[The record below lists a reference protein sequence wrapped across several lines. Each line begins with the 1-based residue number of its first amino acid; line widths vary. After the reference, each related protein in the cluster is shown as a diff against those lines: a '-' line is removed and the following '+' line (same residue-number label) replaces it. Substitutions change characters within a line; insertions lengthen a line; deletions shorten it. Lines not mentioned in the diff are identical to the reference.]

1 MYERPAACAARDH
14 VSLAYGVSSRG
25 GGSSTSA
32 SGTGASGSEPKPRCS
47 AIPAAGTGSSSSKPH
62 PQCLRRRST
71 VTGHS
76 VLPTRHP
83 RPRPLED
90 GSGGEPLARGGV
102 RAARGPREAADEAI
116 AALEDRGSPAH
127 DGLAARLAGYEAGD
141 GRLEL
146 ELQPMRWSLRLV
158 REDASAS
165 LAALC
170 VTRAADGR
178 WLAGRRAAWV
188 ASWAGRWAL
197 GAGGSVEV
205 GEDPVETLTRELD
218 EEWSVAPERLSVE
231 ALVSLPE
238 PAGDAGRPRVAARGR
253 RGHRRRRARRARLVA
268 RRSRRLAGGRR
279 PVAAPDG
286 GDPGMSKIL
295 NRDVLRYTSYSLSVV
310 YAVLLWAAITGRQD
324 IVGVLGWVHGIG
336 WIVMSLL
343 CLEAVRRRVIPFWL
357 GVMVAVV
364 GGVGPFAGSIGFYLE
379 DRKIRHQGRAPR
391 PAAEKV
397 S

>member
-1 MYERPAACAARDH
+1 
-14 VSLAYGVSSRG
+14 VSYPPG
-25 GGSSTSA
+25 
-32 SGTGASGSEPKPRCS
+32 
-47 AIPAAGTGSSSSKPH
+47 I
-62 PQCLRRRST
+62 
-71 VTGHS
+71 
-76 VLPTRHP
+76 
-83 RPRPLED
+83 
-90 GSGGEPLARGGV
+90 LARGPWKTDQV
-102 RAARGPREAADEAI
+102 ASRWREEEYEPPAARAEAADEAI

-231 ALVSLPE
+231 ALVSLPN
-238 PAGDAGRPRVAARGR
+238 
-253 RGHRRRRARRARLVA
+253 
-268 RRSRRLAGGRR
+268 RLAMLVGLAWLPEGAEVTADAEHDEHAWW
-279 PVAAPDG
+279 PADPAAWPD
-286 GDPGMSKIL
+286 DADAS
-295 NRDVLRYTSYSLSVV
+295 LRQM
-310 YAVLLWAAITGRQD
+310 AAI
-324 IVGVLGWVHGIG
+324 L
-336 WIVMSLL
+336 
-343 CLEAVRRRVIPFWL
+343 A
-357 GVMVAVV
+357 
-364 GGVGPFAGSIGFYLE
+364 
-379 DRKIRHQGRAPR
+379 
-391 PAAEKV
+391 
-397 S
+397 